1 MSISILEALAKQKQ
15 PVKNER
21 ITCSNGFLSISDA
34 VFGVALF
41 KAGYTEIDE
50 YLTDIKLEDREK
62 FLRQINNE
70 Q

>member
-1 MSISILEALAKQKQ
+1 MTISILEALRKQKQ
-15 PVKNER
+15 PIKSER

-41 KAGYTEIDE
+41 KAGCTEID
-50 YLTDIKLEDREK
+50 YYIKHIPLEDREQ
-62 FLRQINNE
+62 FLRKINNE

>member
-1 MSISILEALAKQKQ
+1 MDILKALAKQKQ

-41 KAGYTEIDE
+41 KAGYDEID
-50 YLTDIKLEDREK
+50 YYIKYIPLEDREQ
-62 FLRQINNE
+62 FLRQINYE